1 MGVNVVAT
9 RAVTDAAL
17 TVEPYPVNGDDVLV
31 YVTVASMH
39 GEALPRPLTFYAPVG
54 LDTQKVEPHFVVCD
68 VHPSGAAWEC
78 DDDDRLIYRFPD
90 GEAVTL
96 DDGVV
101 EDVKALVSDFVWQA
115 LTEAADAHR
124 AALKARGL
132 AR

>member
-1 MGVNVVAT
+1 MSVSITVA

-17 TVEPYPVNGDDVLV
+17 TVEPYPVHDDDVLV
-31 YVTVASMH
+31 YVTVSSMH
-39 GEALPRPLTFYAPVG
+39 GEALSRPLTFYAPVG
-54 LDTQKVEPHFVVCD
+54 LDTGRVEPNFVVCD

-90 GEAVTL
+90 GEAMTL

-101 EDVKALVSDFVWQA
+101 EEVRALVSDFVWQA